1 MVTLGN
7 WPRRVCVA
15 AAGVHLME
23 GKEDGGV
30 RAGAL
35 GKNWMLILG
44 RMRPRRACVALVT
57 GANLLVLG
65 RRGRPRLQQRR
76 RRRAMVR
83 QPARGSTRKSRPK
96 PWLRAL
102 SRCWVPTAAWTRAPS
117 CSARSRSGWRRRRWC
132 IAYVVRCIVHLTS
145 GVNWLVLPN
154 FGRRHRCEC
163 LTESPFRNSDAS
175 AMYRLG

>member
-7 WPRRVCVA
+7 RPRRVCVA
-15 AAGVHLME
+15 AAGVHLLE

-76 RRRAMVR
+76 RRRAMLQR
-83 QPARGSTRKSRPK
+83 GLGSISGIDRHARACRAIGFIQVSTG
-96 PWLRAL
+96 A
-102 SRCWVPTAAWTRAPS
+102 
-117 CSARSRSGWRRRRWC
+117 
-132 IAYVVRCIVHLTS
+132 
-145 GVNWLVLPN
+145 
-154 FGRRHRCEC
+154 
-163 LTESPFRNSDAS
+163 
-175 AMYRLG
+175 